1 MKFSE
6 LIETLR
12 IAWNAL
18 IANKLRSFLS
28 SLGVMVGIF
37 IVIMMGWLLDGLDG
51 AVSKTFEILG
61 EDMLFVDKYDWTG
74 RKRWRDVR
82 NRKNLDLTQAK
93 LLKEM
98 HSSAEYVIPNMNKWG
113 GKLSYK
119 GDQWDGMTVVGTTY
133 ENAYTPAGDLMLGR
147 YFNIYEDEKSENV
160 VILGYNPYKA
170 IFPDGDAIGK
180 VIKIGAWKFRVIGV
194 IKRRGTFIFDFIDNQ
209 VFIPL
214 GSFNKVFSLRWK
226 SLSIGVK
233 AGSVDKL
240 DEVRDETIGLMR
252 SIRNNK
258 VGEDDNFSINE
269 TKAFAAQTED
279 IRLNVWLVGIA
290 LTSLSF
296 IVGIIGIMNIMF
308 VSVTERTKEIGI
320 RKALGAKRREIWMQF
335 LVESSF
341 LSFMG
346 AIIAMI
352 ACSAL
357 VALAAT
363 IIPNYIPEADFLKAY
378 LPLEF
383 FLIASFVSIFVGIL
397 AGLIPAVKAA
407 KLNPVDSLRYG

>member
-1 MKFSE
+1 MKFIE

-12 IAWNAL
+12 IAWGAL

-51 AVSKTFEILG
+51 AMNKTFEILG

-74 RKRWRDVR
+74 RKKWRDVR
-82 NRKNLDLTQAK
+82 NRKNLDISQAK
-93 LLKEM
+93 QLKEM
-98 HSSAEYVIPNMNKWG
+98 HTSAQYIIPNMNKWG
-113 GKLSYK
+113 GRIYYK
-119 GDQWDGMTVVGTTY
+119 GNQLDGMTIVGTTY
-133 ENAYTPAGDLMLGR
+133 ENAYTPAGDLIKGR
-147 YFNIYEDEKSENV
+147 YFNIYEDEKSKNV
-160 VILGYNPYKA
+160 VILGHKAYKA
-170 IFPDGDAIGK
+170 IFPDGDAIDK

-194 IKRRGTFIFDFIDNQ
+194 VRKRGTFIFDYIDNQ

-233 AGSVDKL
+233 AGSIEKL
-240 DEVRDETIGLMR
+240 DEVRDETIGHLR

-258 VGEDDNFSINE
+258 VGEEDDFSINE

-279 IRLNVWLVGIA
+279 IRRNVWLVGIA

-320 RKALGAKRREIWMQF
+320 RKALGAKKREIWMQF

-346 AIIAMI
+346 AIIAMLS
-352 ACSAL
+352 CSVL
-357 VALAAT
+357 VALVSF
-363 IIPNYIPEADFLKAY
+363 IIPDYIPEADFLKPY
-378 LPLEF
+378 LPVEF
-383 FLIASFVSIFVGIL
+383 FLIASLVSIVVGIF
-397 AGLIPAVKAA
+397 AGLIPAVKAS